1 MKMSNEVKFGIISI
15 ITIVLI
21 VVGLNF
27 MAGSKFFG
35 APLTLYAK
43 YGDVQG
49 LIKGNPITIN
59 GLPVGKVSNLQ
70 LDMNAGLATA
80 TLEFNE
86 KWDIPVN
93 AEAQIY
99 NVNLMGEKGIKI
111 LVPDS
116 IIPASIY
123 LKDRE
128 EIKGV
133 IEAGIFDE
141 ASELV
146 KTQGAEILIEVAKL
160 SVQLNE
166 IVKLTK
172 NLLTDT
178 ENNSTIRAMLGDIQ
192 ATTEN
197 LNSITTKVDSLAGEI
212 NGIAANAGSIV
223 QNVEN
228 NNENIEGI
236 ISNIRNTTDSLSKAS
251 AEVSELLTDASDAVA
266 TVENMMSKL
275 DTTGGTLGLLLND
288 TRLYDSLAV
297 TTENVNSVLREVK
310 ANPQRFF
317 DDIKIYLIER
327 KKKEERASRKTRK
340 EKNKSD
346 SFDK

>member
-1 MKMSNEVKFGIISI
+1 MKISNEVKFGIISVV
-15 ITIVLI
+15 TIFL
-21 VVGLNF
+21 VVTGLNY
-27 MAGSKFFG
+27 MSGSKFFG

-59 GLPVGKVSNLQ
+59 GLSVGKITNLT
-70 LDMNAGLATA
+70 LDMNAQIATA
-80 TLEFNE
+80 TLEFNDE
-86 KWDIPVN
+86 LDIPIN

-99 NVNLMGEKGIKI
+99 NVDLLGSKGIKI
-111 LVPDS
+111 MVPDS
-116 IIPASIY
+116 LIPSKEY
-123 LKDRE
+123 LEDGAD
-128 EIKGV
+128 INGV
-133 IEAGIFDE
+133 VEAGIFDE
-141 ASELV
+141 ASNLV

-160 SVQLNE
+160 SVELNE

-178 ENNSTIRAMLGDIQ
+178 ENNSTIKAMLTDIQ
-192 ATTEN
+192 ATTGN
-197 LNSITTKVDSLAGEI
+197 LASITTKVDSLAGEI

-223 QNVEN
+223 ENVEN

-236 ISNIRNTTDSLSKAS
+236 ISNIRSTTDSLSRAS
-251 AEVSELLTDASDAVA
+251 DEVTELLTDASDAVA

-275 DTTGGTLGLLLND
+275 DSTGGTLGLLLND
-288 TRLYDSLAV
+288 TKLYDSLTV

-327 KKKEERASRKTRK
+327 KKREDKAIRKK
-340 EKNKSD
+340 EKAKKED
-346 SFDK
+346 SPK